1 MTHEE
6 QSTAFDT
13 MIQLLADE
21 GFEGMAEAITILINE
36 SMKLERADVLNAA
49 PYERTPT
56 RRGYANG
63 FKPKT
68 LNSRLGKLSLQ
79 IPQARG
85 VVFYPSSL
93 ERGERSERAL
103 KVAVAEMYVQGVS
116 TRKVAAITKELCGLD
131 VSSSQVSRAAQLLD
145 EELEAW
151 RSRALGRVPYV
162 ILDARYEKIR
172 HGGSVRVDGGRKV
185 RRPAGQRGGPKV
197 QRAEQNF
204 V

>member
-6 QSTAFDT
+6 QSTAFET

-49 PYERTPT
+49 PYERTPS

-68 LNSRLGKLSLQ
+68 LSSRLGKLSLQ

-85 VVFYPSSL
+85 VEFYPSSL
-93 ERGERSERAL
+93 DRGERSERAL

-116 TRKVAAITKELCGLD
+116 TRKVAEITKELCGLM
-131 VSSSQVSRAAQLLD
+131 
-145 EELEAW
+145 
-151 RSRALGRVPYV
+151 
-162 ILDARYEKIR
+162 
-172 HGGSVRVDGGRKV
+172 
-185 RRPAGQRGGPKV
+185 
-197 QRAEQNF
+197 
-204 V
+204 